1 VWEFKVGAEDDCSGC
16 SAGRSVIISVFS
28 RFCNQTSS
36 TSVPISML
44 QDDDVVVLNAN
55 KYEAATTTV
64 VLAKVSP
71 SVTIIKAYGD

>member
-1 VWEFKVGAEDDCSGC
+1 MWEFKVGAEDDCSGC

-55 KYEAATTTV
+55 KYEAATTTI
-64 VLAKVSP
+64 VLPKVSP

>member
-1 VWEFKVGAEDDCSGC
+1 MWEFKFGAEDDCSGC
-16 SAGRSVIISVFS
+16 GAGRSVIISVFS

-55 KYEAATTTV
+55 NYEAATTTI

-71 SVTIIKAYGD
+71 SVTIIKAHGD